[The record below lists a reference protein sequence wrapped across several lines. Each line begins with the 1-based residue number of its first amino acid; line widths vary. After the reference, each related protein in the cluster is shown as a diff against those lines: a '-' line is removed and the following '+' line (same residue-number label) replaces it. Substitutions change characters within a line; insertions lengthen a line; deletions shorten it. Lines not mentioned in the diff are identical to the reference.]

1 MEDTSQGT
9 LLIAEPFLKDPNF
22 MRSVIMLCRHS
33 EEGTF
38 GFVLNKMYEHT
49 LDDLITDMEGFPV
62 PVFTGGPVQ
71 MDTIHYLHQCPDLI
85 PESQHVSGDIYWGGN
100 FETVKLLI
108 KTESIDLNKIKFFIG
123 YSGWESGQLENELSE
138 KTWLVTTTTSSLVF
152 STPYENIWKEGLK
165 QLGGKF
171 ELMINFPIDPQL
183 N

>member
-1 MEDTSQGT
+1 
-9 LLIAEPFLKDPNF
+9 
-22 MRSVIMLCRHS
+22 
-33 EEGTF
+33 
-38 GFVLNKMYEHT
+38 
-49 LDDLITDMEGFPV
+49 
-62 PVFTGGPVQ
+62 
-71 MDTIHYLHQCPDLI
+71 MDTIHYLHQCPELI

-152 STPYENIWKEGLK
+152 STPFENIWKEGLK
-165 QLGGKF
+165 HLGGKF